1 MQINSIHTVNAT
13 PTSTPAPA
21 DGAAIASSRFWP
33 EVEPAHFRAAMR
45 YDGTVTTARL
55 RGALVEAIA
64 AVNGE
69 LAGWRM
75 VKIAGGALRL
85 ADIEAEQIDGESVL
99 VQRWRRAV
107 YATAAADLAE
117 RYRSFD
123 ATGAARQ
130 RAEDLDATADQLRA
144 DARAALRALMG
155 VGRCTVELI

>member
-1 MQINSIHTVNAT
+1 MQINSINTVNAT

-33 EVEPAHFRAAMR
+33 DVEPAHFRVTMR
-45 YDGTVTTARL
+45 YDGTVTAARL
-55 RGALVEAIA
+55 RGALIEAIA

-130 RAEDLDATADQLRA
+130 RAEDLDDTADQLRA

>member
-1 MQINSIHTVNAT
+1 MQINTVNAT
-13 PTSTPAPA
+13 PTSAPAPT
-21 DGAAIASSRFWP
+21 DGQAIPSSRFWP
-33 EVEPAHFRAAMR
+33 DIEPSHFRAAMR
-45 YDGTVTTARL
+45 YDGTVTAARL
-55 RGALVEAIA
+55 RHALVEAIA

-69 LAGWRM
+69 LAGWRV

-85 ADIEAEQIDGESVL
+85 VDIEAEQIDGESAL

-107 YATAAADLAE
+107 YAIAAADLAE

-130 RAEDLDATADQLRA
+130 RADDLDDTADQLRA
-144 DARAALRALMG
+144 DARAAIRALMS